1 MFKKKKIEIPKGD
14 MLELQQYPQPKF
26 PNPSFQQNFNRF
38 QEIIKKLAEKREL
51 FDVSIPNTF
60 FLPVP

>member
-1 MFKKKKIEIPKGD
+1 MFKKKKIEIPKGN
-14 MLELQQYPQPKF
+14 MFEMQQYPQPRF

-38 QEIIKKLAEKREL
+38 QETIKILAERREL
-51 FDVSIPNTF
+51 FDVSIPNAF

>member
-1 MFKKKKIEIPKGD
+1 MFKKKKIEIPKVD
-14 MLELQQYPQPKF
+14 MLELQQYPQPRF
-26 PNPSFQQNFNRF
+26 PNPSFQENFNRF
-38 QEIIKKLAEKREL
+38 QKTIKILAERREL

>member
-1 MFKKKKIEIPKGD
+1 MFKKKKIETPKTD
-14 MLELQQYPQPKF
+14 MFQLQQYPQPKF

-38 QEIIKKLAEKREL
+38 QSTIKILTERRES
-51 FDVSIPNTF
+51 FDVSIPSTF